1 MKVQVRHIGLLLI
14 IGFASL
20 LSCETAEIQ
29 STEIEFFIAN
39 EWKLESFYGNGVLI
53 DEETIK
59 ERNAS
64 HSLKN
69 YKIKLND
76 DFTFDKTGFDNTE
89 KSGTWE
95 LTAGLSQLI
104 LYFDDDT
111 DEHYLILSLEV
122 RKLELRVL
130 KESGKVGEIDI
141 RYILVPV
148 RN

>member
-1 MKVQVRHIGLLLI
+1 MNTLIKHIRLLLI
-14 IGFASL
+14 VGL
-20 LSCETAEIQ
+20 VGLVNCDTAEIEN
-29 STEIEFFIAN
+29 TEIEFFIAK
-39 EWKLESFYGNGVLI
+39 EWKLESFYGNGELI

-59 ERNAS
+59 ARDAS
-64 HSLKN
+64 HSLSY

-76 DFTFDKTGFDNTE
+76 DFTFIKTGFDNIE
-89 KSGTWE
+89 KSGNWE

-104 LYFDDDT
+104 LYFDDET
-111 DEHYLILSLEV
+111 DEHYLILNLEV

-130 KESGKVGEIDI
+130 KDPGKVGEIDI